1 MIRVKG
7 AGFIIQDIRVP
18 VIRVPGRVCNAV
30 RKRCHDMCTGYSMQC
45 SHARFQGLG
54 SKL

>member
-1 MIRVKG
+1 MKDVEWSLWMIRVKG

-30 RKRCHDMCTGYSMQC
+30 R
-45 SHARFQGLG
+45 
-54 SKL
+54 